1 MNKVSTKNQTNHPET
16 LIKQSITKLQNTF
29 FNNKKMKITIKDF
42 KKLLEN
48 VLLKDGKMEYALY
61 EYQLEDLLD
70 DFKESLLED
79 NDDFLF
85 AITTHK
91 NYGTQHEDTAMVL
104 IEPSGTVH
112 INELARDKLKA
123 VWKGAYEGNMKKII
137 PGFAKQL
144 YEGEIPVNGVK
155 TALRT

>member
-1 MNKVSTKNQTNHPET
+1 
-16 LIKQSITKLQNTF
+16 
-29 FNNKKMKITIKDF
+29 
-42 KKLLEN
+42 
-48 VLLKDGKMEYALY
+48 MEYGLY
-61 EYQLEDLLD
+61 EYELEELLD

-91 NYGTQHEDTAMVL
+91 NDVTGHEDTAMVL
-104 IEPSGTVH
+104 IEPLGTVH
-112 INELARDKLKA
+112 INELARDKLKE
-123 VWKGAYEGNMKKII
+123 VWEGAYECNMKKII

-155 TALRT
+155 AALRA